1 MNVPVS
7 FCDRPFA
14 KKHFLAIVDYAS
26 KNNPFYRN
34 RFTDSGELPIIDRI
48 TFLEHND
55 EILNNNPVTAS
66 TSGSTGIPVRISVSA
81 ERDQMN
87 RDDDIRFVRWLG
99 GPLPCTRIIHSG
111 SDDKRAWL
119 LDVKAPIDE
128 QIAFIQRR
136 YSETGAV
143 ALTTYPTNA
152 EMLAR
157 EVLDRGIDMSFI
169 QRFGVFSE
177 AFETYQKEVISRA
190 FPNSQIWSTYSSM
203 EFGMIAGQCP
213 YEPDYHHIMAHKLGV
228 EILNKDDEKCKP
240 GEMGRLVITDYFNRQ
255 SPLIR
260 YEIGDYAIGQ
270 PCPCERI
277 KLPAFRKIVG
287 KVRGALIH
295 RGGRRVVFTA
305 LSVALRDLPGMRQYQ
320 VIQDNIEDFTVKI
333 AASQQLDD
341 EIRLVFNKHF
351 GYIPK
356 LLKVQYVNS
365 IPREANGKFH
375 ASICMIK

>member
-7 FCDRPFA
+7 FRDRPFA

-34 RFTDSGELPIIDRI
+34 RITDSGELPIIDRS
-48 TFLEHND
+48 TFQEHND

-66 TSGSTGIPVRISVSA
+66 TSGSTGTPVRISVSP
-81 ERDQMN
+81 ERGQMN
-87 RDDDIRFVRWLG
+87 RDDEIRFVSWLG
-99 GPLPCTRIIHSG
+99 GPLPCTRIIHPALYNKV
-111 SDDKRAWL
+111 DWL
-119 LDVKAPIDE
+119 LDIKTPIDE
-128 QIAFIQRR
+128 QIAFIRQR

-143 ALTTYPTNA
+143 AITTYPTNA

-157 EVLDRGIDMSFI
+157 KVLDRGIDMSFI

-177 AFETYQKEVISRA
+177 VFETHQKEIIRRA
-190 FPNSQIWSTYSSM
+190 FPNSQIWSTYSAV
-203 EFGMIAGQCP
+203 EFGIIAGQCP

-228 EILNKDDEKCKP
+228 EILNKDDEECMP
-240 GEMGRLVITDYFNRQ
+240 GEMGRVVITDYFNRQ

-270 PCPCERI
+270 PCPCKRI
-277 KLPAFRKIVG
+277 KLPAFRKIIG
-287 KVRGALIH
+287 KVYGALIQ
-295 RGGRRVVFTA
+295 RGGKRIIFTN
-305 LSVALRDLPGMRQYQ
+305 LSVALHNLPGMRQYQ
-320 VIQDNIEDFTVKI
+320 VIQDDIEDFTVKI

-341 EIRLVFNKHF
+341 EIRQVFNKQF

-356 LLKVQYVNS
+356 LLKIQYVNS

-375 ASICMIK
+375 ASICRIR